1 MGLHNE
7 LTQTTGL
14 REYGAMRMLF
24 DLILGGTVTIG
35 LLVYLIYVLIR
46 IDRF

>member
-1 MGLHNE
+1 MGLH
-7 LTQTTGL
+7 
-14 REYGAMRMLF
+14 EYRAMQMLF
-24 DLILGGTVTIG
+24 DLILGSTVAIG